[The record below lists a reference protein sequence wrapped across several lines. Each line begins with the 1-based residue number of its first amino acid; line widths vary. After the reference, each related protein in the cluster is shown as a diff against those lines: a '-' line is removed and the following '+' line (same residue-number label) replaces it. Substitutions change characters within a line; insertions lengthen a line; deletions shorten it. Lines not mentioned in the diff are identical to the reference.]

1 MVRTYKE
8 FEKWVKI
15 QMIQQ
20 ELTQRTLAKEMNI
33 AYPRISEAIHGKPTG
48 KMHILPLIKT
58 LGGKIDDF
66 TEFLEQEEIHIDE

>member
-8 FEKWVKI
+8 FEKWVKV

-20 ELTQRTLAKEMNI
+20 ELTQRSLANKMNI
-33 AYPRISEAIHGKPTG
+33 AYPRISEAIHGKRTG

-58 LGGKIDDF
+58 LGGRIDDF
-66 TEFLEQEEIHIDE
+66 RDFLEQEEIHIDE